1 MEATLQALGQILLK
15 AVPTFLLVIFLNFY
29 LKAVFFKPF
38 RKVLQQRYEASEGAR
53 KLAEQSL
60 ERAAAKAAEYEAALR
75 RAKGEVYELRERTH
89 KELQEQQ
96 ESELRAASKEADVAV
111 ARAKADLAKDVEVA
125 KDGLARESEI
135 LAQQVAELILRRSA
149 A

>member
-1 MEATLQALGQILLK
+1 MEATLQALGQILLR

-29 LKAVFFKPF
+29 LKNIFFKPL
-38 RKVLQQRYEASEGAR
+38 RNVLRQRYEASEGDR

-60 ERAAAKAAEYEAALR
+60 ERAAAKA
-75 RAKGEVYELRERTH
+75 
-89 KELQEQQ
+89 
-96 ESELRAASKEADVAV
+96 ADVAV

>member
-38 RKVLQQRYEASEGAR
+38 RKMLQERYEASEGAR
-53 KLAEQSL
+53 KVAEQSL
-60 ERAAAKAAEYEAALR
+60 ERAAAKAGEYEAALR
-75 RAKGEVYELRERTH
+75 RAKGEVYENQGRIHQQL
-89 KELQEQQ
+89 LEQQ
-96 ESELRAASKEADVAV
+96 ESDLRAARKQADAAV
-111 ARAKADLAKDVEVA
+111 ARARADLAKDVEAA

-135 LAQQVAELILRRSA
+135 LAQQIAESILRRSA

>member
-38 RKVLQQRYEASEGAR
+38 RKMFEQRYEASEGAR

-60 ERAAAKAAEYEAALR
+60 ERAAAKAAEYEAAVR
-75 RAKGEVYELRERTH
+75 KAKGEVYENQARINQQ
-89 KELQEQQ
+89 LQEQQ
-96 ESELRAASKEADVAV
+96 ESDLREARKQADAAA

-125 KDGLARESEI
+125 KDGLARESEM
-135 LAQQVAELILRRSA
+135 LAQKIAESILGRSA